1 MRTLSVGL
9 AVLLSV
15 GAANLANGQGRFAER
30 VQDLDLTDQQEAK
43 IADIQKASRPKVQEA
58 AKALGALVKEEVE
71 KIQEVLN
78 AEQRQKVQALRED
91 RDERQ
96 DRREECLSHALANLK
111 ELDLTD
117 AEMSKI
123 GEIRGDIRPQ
133 MAKAVKELEG
143 LLIRRPEEGP
153 RGSPGFRQEPQRSP
167 SSPQAHG
174 RAKGKSGLP
183 SARTCAPSSGRS
195 WSKSGTCLRAGQAEK
210 VQDLREERSERVRDR
225 RAHRIANLK
234 DLNLTE
240 EQRTKIASIREEYR
254 PKIQEAGN
262 KLRRGA
268 GRGGTACGCRQG
280 MMRLE
285 GIEKIIGLRSHQA
298 DIASVS
304 AWCVSWGER
313 PA

>member
-143 LLIRRPEEGP
+143 LLSDDQKKAREEALA
-153 RGSPGFRQEPQRSP
+153 S
-167 SSPQAHG
+167 
-174 RAKGKSGLP
+174 GKSRRDVLQALKLTDAQKEKVASVGKDL
-183 SARTCAPSSGRS
+183 RTVVREELEQIRGVLS
-195 WSKSGTCLRAGQAEK
+195 AGQTEK

-262 KLRRGA
+262 KLRAAARDEVEQLVAVVKG
-268 GRGGTACGCRQG
+268 
-280 MMRLE
+280 
-285 GIEKIIGLRSHQA
+285 
-298 DIASVS
+298 
-304 AWCVSWGER
+304 
-313 PA
+313 